1 MRKTPHA
8 VLLLDEIEKAHP
20 DIYNML
26 LQIMDYATLT
36 DNNGKKADFRNVVLI
51 MTSNA
56 GAREMGKPL
65 VGFGDRAVQDDAVFD
80 AVERAFSPEFR
91 NRLDAVVKFN
101 GLDHAVVLQVVGK
114 VVAEFQAELAV
125 KNVTLDV
132 TPACAE
138 WLARK
143 GYSQEFGARE
153 IARLVSTK
161 LKDFFVDEILFGRL
175 ANGGRAQA
183 DVKDDDVVLTVL
195 P

>member
-1 MRKTPHA
+1 MRIASRIDDRVAQFYLVGGLGCRAAASGESRLAAQLFWAYERLRAETGA
-8 VLLLDEIEKAHP
+8 S
-20 DIYNML
+20 
-26 LQIMDYATLT
+26 
-36 DNNGKKADFRNVVLI
+36 
-51 MTSNA
+51 SNA
-56 GAREMGKPL
+56 ILAPL
-65 VGFGDRAVQDDAVFD
+65 VARATEEACAALGRTTF
-80 AVERAFSPEFR
+80 E
-91 NRLDAVVKFN
+91 
-101 GLDHAVVLQVVGK
+101 
-114 VVAEFQAELAV
+114 AEFQAELAV